1 MDPTKHQFY
10 TKLLAKLQKIKS
22 GELSLD
28 EYISEVEEKTK
39 QPINQKDT
47 ISNQDIEM
55 AVNLFK
61 KRSVKVVDNESLL
74 KSMRNVLMTGDVI
87 AILKMIQAGKF
98 QEWYASIK
106 KHGHPDFS
114 D

>member
-1 MDPTKHQFY
+1 MDPTKHHFY
-10 TKLLAKLQKIKS
+10 TKLLAKLQKIQT
-22 GELSLD
+22 GELLLD
-28 EYISEVEEKTK
+28 DYIAEVEEKIK

-55 AVNLFK
+55 VVNLFK

-98 QEWYASIK
+98 QEWYISCK